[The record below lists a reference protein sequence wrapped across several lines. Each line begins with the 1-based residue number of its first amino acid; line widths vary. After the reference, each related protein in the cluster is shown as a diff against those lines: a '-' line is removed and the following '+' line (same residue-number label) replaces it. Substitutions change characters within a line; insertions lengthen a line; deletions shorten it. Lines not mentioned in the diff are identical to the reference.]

1 MQVSLTA
8 TGGLERRLEVA
19 VPAQAVTS
27 EIETR
32 LKQLARTSRLKGFR
46 PGKAP
51 LQVVR
56 KQFGDQVR
64 AEVVSDLMRKSF
76 AEAVSKEQL
85 TPAAGP
91 RIEPIALD
99 PGSDLKYAAVFEVMP
114 DVKVA
119 PFAAIQVLRP
129 TATVTDADVDAMLES
144 MRRQRPDFTEVTRPA
159 RLTDRVTVDYDGTVS
174 GEAFEGGV
182 GRDVPFVVGSGQVL
196 PEFDRTATG
205 AGVGDSHEV
214 TISYPP
220 NHASKLLAGKT
231 AQFKLTVKK
240 IEEQVLPALDDAF
253 CRAYGVEE
261 GGIDTL
267 RTEVRA
273 SMERELAAVIRGRV
287 RGQIMEALYRNN
299 PLEVPKALVEDA
311 TQQLQME
318 AGRRAGARDVSQL
331 PPREQFLEAARQR
344 VALGMLMSEIVRS
357 LSLTLDRGRV
367 QVRLDDLVASLPNPE
382 ETRRSYLSNAD
393 AMRQVESAVLED
405 QAIDA
410 IVDKATVTDQ
420 PSTFRELTG
429 FGQNE
434 ATTGSSA
441 P

>member
-8 TGGLERRLEVA
+8 TGGLERRMEVA

-76 AEAVSKEQL
+76 AEAVTKEQL

-114 DVKVA
+114 EVKVA
-119 PFAAIQVLRP
+119 PFEAIQVQRP
-129 TATVTDADVDAMLES
+129 AAAVTEADVDAMIES
-144 MRRQRPDFTEVTRPA
+144 MRRQRPEFQEVTRA
-159 RLTDRVTVDYDGTVS
+159 AQATDRVTVDYDGTVA
-174 GEAFEGGV
+174 GVAFEGGE
-182 GRDVPFVVGSGQVL
+182 GRDVPFVIGSGQVL
-196 PEFDRTATG
+196 AQFDSAATG
-205 AGVGDSHEV
+205 ASAGDTRQVSI
-214 TISYPP
+214 TYPQ
-220 NHASKLLAGKT
+220 NHGSKPLAGKT
-231 AQFKLTVKK
+231 AEFTLTVKK
-240 IEEQVLPALDDAF
+240 IEEQILPPVDEAF

-261 GGIDTL
+261 GGIETL

-273 SMERELAAVIRGRV
+273 SMEREMTSVIRGRLRAQV
-287 RGQIMEALYRNN
+287 MEALYRNN
-299 PLEVPKALVEDA
+299 PLEVPRSLVEEA
-311 TQQLQME
+311 IQQLQAE
-318 AGRRAGARDVSQL
+318 AGRRAGARDASQL
-331 PPREQFLEAARQR
+331 PPREQFVEAARQR
-344 VALGMLMSEIVRS
+344 VALGMIMNEIVRN
-357 LSLTLDRGRV
+357 LALTLDRARV
-367 QVRLDDLVASLPNPE
+367 QTRVEDLVASFPDPE
-382 ETRRSYLSNAD
+382 ETRRQYLSNPE
-393 AMRQVESAVLED
+393 AMRQIESAVLED

-410 IVDKATVTDQ
+410 IVDKAGVTDQ
-420 PSTFRELTG
+420 PASFRELTG

-434 ATTGSSA
+434 ATSGSA
-441 P
+441 AT